1 MILAIETS
9 ATLCSVVFWEDD
21 NILVQYNHNEP
32 MQHAR
37 LLGQLV
43 EKGLAELGPKAD
55 SLSAV
60 AVAIGPGSFTG
71 LRIGLSYAQGF
82 CFGKSLP
89 LVGVSNHQVLA
100 CQAVA
105 QKEII
110 FSIIDA
116 RRGEVYLAEHLNNDI
131 FEIESLKII
140 KLEELDQ
147 HISENS
153 QLVSHADI
161 KIPEG
166 IPDKLQSKNIIT
178 NIKEYDAVFVAGIGQ
193 KILSINGADDLDKIE
208 PLYIRPFSGVH

>member
-82 CFGKSLP
+82 CFGKNLP

-116 RRGEVYLAEHLNNDI
+116 
-131 FEIESLKII
+131 
-140 KLEELDQ
+140 Q
-147 HISENS
+147 
-153 QLVSHADI
+153 
-161 KIPEG
+161 
-166 IPDKLQSKNIIT
+166 
-178 NIKEYDAVFVAGIGQ
+178 IGR
-193 KILSINGADDLDKIE
+193 AH
-208 PLYIRPFSGVH
+208 V